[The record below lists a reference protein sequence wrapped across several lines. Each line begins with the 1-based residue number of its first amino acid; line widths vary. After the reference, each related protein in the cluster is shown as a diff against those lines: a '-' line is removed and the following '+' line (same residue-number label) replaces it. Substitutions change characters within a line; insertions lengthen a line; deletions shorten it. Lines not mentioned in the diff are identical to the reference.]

1 MVESDSDNAVKAILS
16 SRNKSMEEIVIQ
28 DIRFF
33 FLIMAVVR
41 VILFLVREIKWLT
54 HVPNLLFL
62 LLSIVS
68 DWRKLL
74 HVFWLI

>member
-41 VILFLVREIKWLT
+41 VVLFLGREIKWLT